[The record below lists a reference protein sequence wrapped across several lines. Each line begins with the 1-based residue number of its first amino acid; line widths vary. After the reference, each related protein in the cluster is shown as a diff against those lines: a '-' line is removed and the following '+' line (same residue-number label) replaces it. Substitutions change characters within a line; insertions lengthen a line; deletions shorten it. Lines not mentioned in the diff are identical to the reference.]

1 MQRTDSTTSS
11 TANLRDSDYN
21 ADEALR
27 RTRAVGPRPAP
38 PKQRL
43 HAEMNPKL
51 RDLDWNGHT
60 PTAPVRTV
68 AEWGDDSNQRAI
80 PTVPRQRQATPS
92 SHWDAAD
99 IYERPAAWNAFGS
112 AA

>member
-27 RTRAVGPRPAP
+27 QARALGPRPAP

-51 RDLDWNGHT
+51 RDLDWNGHV

-68 AEWGDDSNQRAI
+68 ADWGSDDNERVIPSIPAQR
-80 PTVPRQRQATPS
+80 TPS
-92 SHWDAAD
+92 DTYTPVSGYGAIWAHQAFAA
-99 IYERPAAWNAFGS
+99 
-112 AA
+112 